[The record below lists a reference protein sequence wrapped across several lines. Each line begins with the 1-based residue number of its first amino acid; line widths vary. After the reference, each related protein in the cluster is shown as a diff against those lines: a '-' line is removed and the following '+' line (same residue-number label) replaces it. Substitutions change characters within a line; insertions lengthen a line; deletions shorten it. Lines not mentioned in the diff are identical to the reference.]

1 MINVNKPYLPDFDKY
16 VDKIKTIWQ
25 TNHLTNYGTLHNLLE
40 TKIAEYLCLPKI
52 CLINNCT
59 NGLLMCLNEF
69 DAGDEIITT
78 PFSFVATTS
87 TIVWSKLKPV
97 FCDIDPE
104 YFFINVDHIES
115 KITSRTKAVIATHVY
130 GNAGNLEKLQ
140 EICSKHNIKLIFDAA
155 HAFGV
160 KYKGKSILDYG
171 DASVL
176 SFHATKI
183 YHSIE
188 GGAIYS
194 NKDEELSKYKLKSN
208 FGIFNFEIKDVGI
221 NSKMSEFNAAMGLCC
236 LEEIDDIINQ
246 RKKIFETYCELLKMK
261 NITIININKDI
272 EWNYSYM
279 PILFKTEKI
288 LLESVDRM
296 KKDNILPRRYFYP
309 ALNEVCYVQRN
320 ETPVASNETPVASD
334 VTRRVLCLPLYYG
347 LIEDDIL
354 KIVDCIN

>member
-16 VDKIKTIWQ
+16 VEKIKSIWL
-25 TNHLTNYGTLHNLLE
+25 TNHLTNYGTIHNQLE
-40 TKIAEYLCLPKI
+40 SKIAEYLCLPKI

-104 YFFINVDHIES
+104 YFFIDINQVER
-115 KITSRTKAVIATHVY
+115 KITKKTKAVLATHVY
-130 GNAGNLEKLQ
+130 GNTGDLEKL
-140 EICSKHNIKLIFDAA
+140 EELCRSYKIKLIFDAA

-160 KYKGKSILDYG
+160 KYKNKSILEYG
-171 DASVL
+171 DVSVL

-188 GGAIYS
+188 GGAIYCK
-194 NKDEELSKYKLKSN
+194 NQNDIHNYKLKSN
-208 FGIFNFEIKDVGI
+208 FGFENFKIKDVGI

-236 LEEIDDIINQ
+236 LEEVDLIIKQ
-246 RKKIFETYCELLKMK
+246 RKISFDIYSEILKSK
-261 NITIININKDI
+261 DVKIININKNV
-272 EWNYSYM
+272 EWNYSYL
-279 PILFKTEKI
+279 PVLFKTEND
-288 LLESVDRM
+288 LLDVMKRM
-296 KKDNILPRRYFYP
+296 ENEYIFPRRYFYP
-309 ALNEVCYVQRN
+309 ALNTVNYV
-320 ETPVASNETPVASD
+320 EKSEIPIAEEIASKI
-334 VTRRVLCLPLYYG
+334 LCLPLYYG
-347 LIEDDIL
+347 LLEEEII
-354 KIVDCIN
+354 KITDLIN